1 MKTHFLVTAA
11 LAALAL
17 ASCTR
22 EQADIDGQPVEVT
35 VTILGTAPTRAT
47 GVTDANESKV
57 SNLQVYV
64 FNNGKLEDYQDAGAA
79 MTAQLTATSGERT
92 VWALVNAPALKDVST
107 ESELKAK
114 VSQLGDNKTD
124 AFVMSGST
132 QQELKDG
139 GTVPVTV
146 KRIVSRVSVK
156 KISTDFQYSL
166 AQETLT
172 IDGIYLINVAGD
184 NTYAADG
191 TPGTWVNQL
200 GHKDSGLDALL
211 YDKLTSTTVT
221 NAKPYTEEHVF
232 YPYPNPTKDDV
243 YDATWKPRHTLL
255 VVEVTFEGK
264 KGYYPVVL
272 PVLER
277 NKTYVIEE
285 MVIRHRP
292 GDVPYKPIETGDAT
306 VQITVNDWE
315 LGLNM
320 GKITL

>member
-17 ASCTR
+17 GSCTR
-22 EQADIDGQPVEVT
+22 EKADIDGKPVEVN
-35 VTILGTAPTRAT
+35 VTILGTAPTRVTAAT
-47 GVTDANESKV
+47 YENESKV
-57 SNLQVYV
+57 GNLQVYV

-92 VWALVNAPALKDVST
+92 VWALVNAPALKDVTT
-107 ESELKAK
+107 EAELKAK
-114 VSQLGDNKTD
+114 VSKLGDNKTD

-132 QQELKDG
+132 KQELKDG

-146 KRIVSRVSVK
+146 KRLVSRVSIK
-156 KISTDFQYSL
+156 KISTDFQYAL
-166 AQETLT
+166 AGESVT

-191 TPGTWVNQL
+191 TPGTWVNKL
-200 GHKDSGLDALL
+200 GHKDNGLDALL
-211 YDKLTSTTVT
+211 YDKV
-221 NAKPYTEEHVF
+221 NATASNKKAYEKEHVF
-232 YPYPNPTKDDV
+232 YPYPNPTQEDT

-277 NKTYVIEE
+277 NKTYVIDEL
-285 MVIRHRP
+285 VIRHRP
-292 GDVPYKPIETGDAT
+292 GDEPYKPIETGDAT

>member
-22 EQADIDGQPVEVT
+22 EKADIDGKPVEVN

-47 GVTDANESKV
+47 SVTYANESKV
-57 SNLQVYV
+57 ANLQVYV

-92 VWALVNAPALKDVST
+92 VWALVNAPTLKDLST

-114 VSQLGDNKTD
+114 VSQLADNKTD

-132 QQELKDG
+132 TQELKDG

-146 KRIVSRVSVK
+146 KRIVSRVSIK
-156 KISTDFQYSL
+156 KISTDFQYALASESL
-166 AQETLT
+166 TV
-172 IDGIYLINVAGD
+172 DGIYLINVAGD

-200 GHKDSGLDALL
+200 KHQDTNLDALL
-211 YDKLTSTTVT
+211 YDKVSATVNNKT
-221 NAKPYTEEHVF
+221 VYEKEHVF
-232 YPYPNPTKDDV
+232 YPYPNPTQEDS
-243 YDATWKPRHTLL
+243 YDATWKPRHTMLI
-255 VVEVTFEGK
+255 VEVTFEGK

-272 PVLER
+272 PALER
-277 NKTYVIEE
+277 NKTYEIDE

-292 GDVPYKPIETGDAT
+292 GDVPYKPLETGDAT
-306 VQITVNDWE
+306 VQITVNDGE

>member
-22 EQADIDGQPVEVT
+22 EQADIAGKPVEVN

>member
-1 MKTHFLVTAA
+1 MKTHSLVTAA

-22 EQADIDGQPVEVT
+22 EKADIDGKPVEVN

-47 GVTDANESKV
+47 SVTYANESKDA
-57 SNLQVYV
+57 NLQVYV
-64 FNNGKLEDYQDAGAA
+64 FNDGKLEDYQDAGAA

-92 VWALVNAPALKDVST
+92 VWALVNAPSLKDVTT
-107 ESELKAK
+107 EADLKAR
-114 VSQLGDNKTD
+114 VSRLADNKTN
-124 AFVMSGST
+124 ALVMSGST
-132 QQELKDG
+132 TQELKDG

-146 KRIVSRVSVK
+146 KRLVSRVSIK
-156 KISTDFQYSL
+156 KISTEFQYALAGESL
-166 AQETLT
+166 TV
-172 IDGIYLINVAGD
+172 DGIYLINVAGD
-184 NTYAADG
+184 GNYAADG
-191 TPGTWVNQL
+191 TPETWVNQL
-200 GHKDSGLDALL
+200 GHKDTGLDALL
-211 YDKLTSTTVT
+211 YDKLSATVNNKKT
-221 NAKPYTEEHVF
+221 YEKEHVF
-232 YPYPNPTKDDV
+232 YPYPNPTQEDSYEAD
-243 YDATWKPRHTLL
+243 WKPRHTML

-277 NKTYVIEE
+277 NKTYVIDE

-292 GDVPYKPIETGDAT
+292 GDVPYQPLETGDAT

>member
-17 ASCTR
+17 SSCTR
-22 EQADIDGQPVEVT
+22 EKADIDGKPVEVN
-35 VTILGTAPTRAT
+35 VTILGTAPSRGTS
-47 GVTDANESKV
+47 VTYADESKV

-64 FNNGKLEDYQDAGAA
+64 FNGGKLEDYQDAGAS

-114 VSQLGDNKTD
+114 VSQLADNKTD

-132 QQELKDG
+132 TQELKDG

-156 KISTDFQYSL
+156 KISTEFQYAL
-166 AQETLT
+166 AGESLT

-184 NTYAADG
+184 NTYNADG

-211 YDKLTSTTVT
+211 YDAVTSTTVT
-221 NAKPYTEEHVF
+221 NAKPYEKEHVF
-232 YPYPNPTKDDV
+232 YPYPNPTQEDV
-243 YDATWKPRHTLL
+243 YDATWKPRHTML

-272 PVLER
+272 PILER
-277 NKTYVIEE
+277 NKTYVIDE

-292 GDVPYKPIETGDAT
+292 SDVPYKPIETGDAT
-306 VQITVNDWE
+306 VQITVNEWE

-320 GKITL
+320 GRITL

>member
-22 EQADIDGQPVEVT
+22 EKADIDGKPVEVN

-47 GVTDANESKV
+47 SVTYENESKV
-57 SNLQVYV
+57 GNLQVYV

-92 VWALVNAPALKDVST
+92 VWALVNAPALKDVTT
-107 ESELKAK
+107 EAELKAK
-114 VSQLGDNKTD
+114 VSQLADNKTD

-132 QQELKDG
+132 TQELKDG

-146 KRIVSRVSVK
+146 KRIVSRISIK
-156 KISTDFQYSL
+156 KISTDFQYALASESL
-166 AQETLT
+166 TV
-172 IDGIYLINVAGD
+172 DGIYLINVAGD

-200 GHKDSGLDALL
+200 KHQDTNLDALL
-211 YDKLTSTTVT
+211 YDKVSATVNNKT
-221 NAKPYTEEHVF
+221 AYEKEHVF
-232 YPYPNPTKDDV
+232 YPYPNPTQEDT
-243 YDATWKPRHTLL
+243 YDATWKPRHTML

-272 PVLER
+272 PALER
-277 NKTYVIEE
+277 NKTYEIEE

-292 GDVPYKPIETGDAT
+292 GDVPYKPLETGDAT

>member
-11 LAALAL
+11 LTALAFE
-17 ASCTR
+17 SCTQ
-22 EQADIDGQPVEVT
+22 EKAYIDGKPVEVN
-35 VTILGTAPTRAT
+35 VTILGTAPTRT
-47 GVTDANESKV
+47 TSVTYENESKV
-57 SNLQVYV
+57 TNLQVYV

-79 MTAQLTATSGERT
+79 MTAQLSATSGERT
-92 VWALVNAPALKDVST
+92 VWALVNAPTLKDVST
-107 ESELKAK
+107 EDELKAK
-114 VSQLGDNKTD
+114 VSQLSDNKTD

-132 QQELKDG
+132 KQELKDG

-156 KISTDFQYSL
+156 KISTDFQYAL
-166 AQETLT
+166 AGEALT

-191 TPGTWVNQL
+191 TPGTWMNQL

-211 YDKLTSTTVT
+211 YDKLGPTTVS
-221 NAKPYTEEHVF
+221 NGNPYEEEHVF
-232 YPYPNPTKDDV
+232 YPYPNPTQNDTYDV
-243 YDATWKPRHTLL
+243 TWAPRHTLL
-255 VVEVTFEGK
+255 VVEVTFEDK

-277 NKTYVIEE
+277 NKAYVIDE

-320 GKITL
+320 GTITL